1 MMGECVWIIYDNNGM
16 NAFTTKKGLLDYIF
30 NQNTVYETSRREN
43 TLSRTAVSND
53 LSNNTQVT
61 GVYIRTVS
69 DDEYEFIAE
78 KGYLVK
84 RGERLE
90 W

>member
-1 MMGECVWIIYDNNGM
+1 MGEFVWIIYDNNGM

>member
-1 MMGECVWIIYDNNGM
+1 MGEFVWIIYDNNGM

-43 TLSRTAVSND
+43 TFSRTAVSND

>member
-1 MMGECVWIIYDNNGM
+1 MGEFVWIIYDSNGM

-30 NQNTVYETSRREN
+30 NQNTVYQTSRREN

-53 LSNNTQVT
+53 LNNNSQVS
-61 GVYIRTVS
+61 GVYKRNVS

-84 RGERLE
+84 RGEWLE

>member
-1 MMGECVWIIYDNNGM
+1 MMGEFAWMVYDNNGM

-30 NQNTVYETSRREN
+30 NENAVYGTSQND
-43 TLSRTAVSND
+43 LSRTAVSND
-53 LSNNTQVT
+53 LSNNYQIS
-61 GVYIRTVS
+61 GVYIRTGS
-69 DDEYEFIAE
+69 DVEYEFIAQ

>member
-1 MMGECVWIIYDNNGM
+1 MMGEFVWIIYDNNGM

-78 KGYLVK
+78 KGYLVN

>member
-1 MMGECVWIIYDNNGM
+1 MMGEFVWIIYDNNGM